1 MNANSLLRLDSITN
15 LYMEIYDYPFG
26 LSHSISCSHP
36 QLFKIMKKKSYYT
49 DKRKS
54 TFSPEKILWIQHDCM
69 DYLQFRETLEVFVI
83 ESFSGNNIFSLHFNN
98 FSKLRLIF
106 CGAHSINNFS
116 HQFKKVIFDDNEEYV
131 FEISHCPAL
140 EMVVLENSSCLNFSK
155 FALSHCE
162 KLHTFEFKTNVMESA
177 RSLEM
182 SCRQLFRKKITT
194 RLSFTHNI
202 QF

>member
-1 MNANSLLRLDSITN
+1 MNSNLLLGLEIPISIHTER
-15 LYMEIYDYPFG
+15 YGFPFG
-26 LSHSISCSHP
+26 LTHSISCSNHYM
-36 QLFKIMKKKSYYT
+36 FKIIKKGSMYA
-49 DKRKS
+49 DERES
-54 TFSPEKILWIQHDCM
+54 TFSPEKILWKQHDCM
-69 DYLQFRETLEVFVI
+69 DYLQFRETLEVFAI
-83 ESFSGNNIFSLHFNN
+83 ESYSGNNIFSLHFNN

-162 KLHTFEFKTNVMESA
+162 KLHTFEFKSNVMESA